1 MWLFA
6 VLSFL
11 DETHSVKIC
20 IREKIYTGCSKSFE
34 LRFVASV
41 SKNSTN
47 SNPPYCQNNVRIF
60 TLIV

>member
-41 SKNSTN
+41 SKKFNKLKPTVL
-47 SNPPYCQNNVRIF
+47 PK
-60 TLIV
+60 